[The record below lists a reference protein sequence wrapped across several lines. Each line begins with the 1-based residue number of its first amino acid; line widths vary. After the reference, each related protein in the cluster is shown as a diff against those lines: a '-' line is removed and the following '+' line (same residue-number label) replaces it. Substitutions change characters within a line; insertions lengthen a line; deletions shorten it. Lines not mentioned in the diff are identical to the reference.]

1 MIPAFPLQLTSIG
14 RGIGISAN
22 RLAECHFMSDDLA
35 GRLAHNVRELR
46 QARGFTQQQ
55 MAKLSGL
62 PRATWSNLE
71 SGSGNPT
78 LTVLHAVC
86 SAFQVSLEEIVAEPR
101 ANARRYPKGS
111 LPERVRGAVIVRSL
125 LPDKVPGM
133 QIERLELP
141 VGSRM
146 IGVPHTPGTREYL
159 TCESGELELVAS
171 GESFA
176 LSDGDVVVFRGDQR
190 HSYANV
196 GRKVAVGYS
205 VVMLKPVE

>member
-1 MIPAFPLQLTSIG
+1 
-14 RGIGISAN
+14 
-22 RLAECHFMSDDLA
+22 MSDDLA
-35 GRLAHNVRELR
+35 ERLARNVRELR

-55 MAKLSGL
+55 MAKLAGL

-86 SAFQVSLEEIVAEPR
+86 TAFQVSLEEIVAEAR
-101 ANARRYPKGS
+101 ANAHLYPKGS
-111 LPERVRGAVIVRSL
+111 LPVRVRGDVRVSSL
-125 LPDKVPGM
+125 LPDKIPGM

-159 TCESGELELVAS
+159 TCESGQIELVAS
-171 GESFA
+171 GESFRVNE
-176 LSDGDVVVFRGDQR
+176 GDVVVFRGDQR
-190 HSYANV
+190 HSYTNT
-196 GRKVAVGYS
+196 GRKIAVGYS
-205 VVMLKPVE
+205 VVLLSQLA